1 MPLSRRRTAPRGAGF
16 HRPCGTRTEAKDTH
30 GTVRDAI
37 PCCARIAHWACVAC
51 NSRALPP
58 CVNYLYENS
67 RPCSHHPH
75 LPSSSP
81 ICLHRFI
88 FMMSHIPSSL
98 SSKIYR
104 AWFCHLE
111 GARRNPTNL
120 ARVAR
125 IWRGDIGERMEP
137 PPLQVS
143 VHGRDRSVGVRI
155 PGQPPF
161 DRSYFV
167 VGYRKHT
174 PRQDP

>member
-1 MPLSRRRTAPRGAGF
+1 MPLSRRRTAPRGGGF

-30 GTVRDAI
+30 GQSETLFLVALGSHI
-37 PCCARIAHWACVAC
+37 GPVAC

-58 CVNYLYENS
+58 CVNYFYENS

-104 AWFCHLE
+104 AWFVINLMDDISTFSPKSWK
-111 GARRNPTNL
+111 NSFPTP
-120 ARVAR
+120 RC
-125 IWRGDIGERMEP
+125 
-137 PPLQVS
+137 
-143 VHGRDRSVGVRI
+143 RI
-155 PGQPPF
+155 PLLRRGADVGRCWWAP
-161 DRSYFV
+161 RSS
-167 VGYRKHT
+167 
-174 PRQDP
+174 